1 MKTLFETENIND
13 FIFLIKLQA
22 ARLQLYIKFGVR
34 TLFILSLQTY
44 AQSQKCTR
52 KLKQWAEFTQS

>member
-1 MKTLFETENIND
+1 MENIND

-34 TLFILSLQTY
+34 TPFILSLQTY
-44 AQSQKCTR
+44 AQSQKCTI
-52 KLKQWAEFTQS
+52 KLKQWAEFTQSW

>member
-1 MKTLFETENIND
+1 MENIND

-34 TLFILSLQTY
+34 TPFILSLQTY
-44 AQSQKCTR
+44 AQSQKCTI
-52 KLKQWAEFTQS
+52 KLKQ